1 MAMEMTGRR
10 IGPRAMLAVLW
21 IFLMMNY
28 IYCDVF
34 THSNPD
40 DLRMILDGGAADLA
54 ITPTFLLAFAIVM
67 ELPMAMILL
76 ALLLPFGI
84 NRVVNT
90 VLPALLVAI
99 QLWSLFGTGTSS
111 TPHYI
116 FFSAVEIA
124 TNVAIVIFAWMRLKP
139 DQRSGAPLGPLP
151 GKDMGSRPITCHIS
165 SH

>member
-10 IGPRAMLAVLW
+10 IGPRAMLAALW

-40 DLRMILDGGAADLA
+40 DLRMILDGGAADLV
-54 ITPTFLLAFAIVM
+54 ITPTFLFAFAIVM
-67 ELPMAMILL
+67 ELPMAMVLL
-76 ALLLPFGI
+76 SLLLPIRI
-84 NRVVNT
+84 NRMVNT
-90 VLPALLVAI
+90 VLPVLLVAI

-111 TPHYI
+111 APHYI

-124 TNVAIVIFAWMRLKP
+124 TNVAIVVFAWMRLKREP
-139 DQRSGAPLGPLP
+139 LAPLPENLAA
-151 GKDMGSRPITCHIS
+151 
-165 SH
+165 

>member
-10 IGPRAMLAVLW
+10 IGPRAMLAALW

-54 ITPTFLLAFAIVM
+54 ITPTFLFAFAIVM

-76 ALLLPFGI
+76 SLLLPFGI

-90 VLPALLVAI
+90 VLPVLLVAI

-116 FFSAVEIA
+116 FFSAIEIA
-124 TNVAIVIFAWMRLKP
+124 TNIAIVIYAWMRLKP
-139 DQRSGAPLGPLP
+139 DQLSPLP
-151 GKDMGSRPITCHIS
+151 GNLAA
-165 SH
+165 